1 MTDTQVD
8 TLYKTTVNEYADMLR
23 AEDFSEVQIESYLDE
38 AMKTTGVENQKSA
51 IVKLQEEMGN
61 GNALRDGGK
70 GGIIQDKYSDIS
82 VASVYFV
89 NKADRL
95 FENAKKVAPIKDYED
110 VVSHADA
117 DMFFAYTSDGLT
129 EYTYSAK
136 EFADMLCNSPNYS
149 GGDIRLLA
157 CDAGAKQNGL
167 AQQLA
172 DELGVNVLA
181 PTQKVFIYPDGE
193 MFLGS
198 NLYTKKGMW
207 IVFYPRR

>member
-1 MTDTQVD
+1 M
-8 TLYKTTVNEYADMLR
+8 M
-23 AEDFSEVQIESYLDE
+23 
-38 AMKTTGVENQKSA
+38 
-51 IVKLQEEMGN
+51 
-61 GNALRDGGK
+61 GGK

-110 VVSHADA
+110 VVSHANA
-117 DMFFAYTSDGLT
+117 DVFYAYTAD
-129 EYTYSAK
+129 EAIQYTYSAK
-136 EFADMLCNSPNYS
+136 EFADMLRNSPTYS

-181 PTQKVFIYPDGE
+181 PTEMVWIFMDGE
-193 MFLGS
+193 MFIGPDRYIRS
-198 NLYTKKGMW
+198 GEW
-207 IVFYPRR
+207 ILFKPNGKE